1 MQKKTEELIQNSS
14 KLTEAND
21 LITSFKEVQ
30 NTQEDQIKLLKEEIE
45 QAKVAYKKVNSAK
58 EGLDKEI
65 LTLREAS
72 KNSTEE
78 VRRLSGSVSSK
89 DVELD
94 SLRTDL
100 SSLSSQLNQLKD
112 VIDQQENE
120 AQDKENRLVTEHKR
134 DGLSLRLEIFLEN
147 LFFSH
152 LMKLFERQK
161 FCESLIFISNSV
173 SLWNFL

>member
-1 MQKKTEELIQNSS
+1 MLLLKYFKGHIHNLFSILEQQLKAAKVECTQVDKNYQAKIKEVEELKLQSEKSGSETQKALQKKTEELIQNSS

-45 QAKVAYKKVNSAK
+45 QAKVAYKKVNSVK

-72 KNSTEE
+72 KNSNEE
-78 VRRLSGSVSSK
+78 VKRLSGSVSSK

-94 SLRTDL
+94 RYGFT
-100 SSLSSQLNQLKD
+100 
-112 VIDQQENE
+112 
-120 AQDKENRLVTEHKR
+120 
-134 DGLSLRLEIFLEN
+134 
-147 LFFSH
+147 
-152 LMKLFERQK
+152 
-161 FCESLIFISNSV
+161 
-173 SLWNFL
+173 

>member
-78 VRRLSGSVSSK
+78 VRRLSGSVS
-89 DVELD
+89 
-94 SLRTDL
+94 
-100 SSLSSQLNQLKD
+100 
-112 VIDQQENE
+112 
-120 AQDKENRLVTEHKR
+120 
-134 DGLSLRLEIFLEN
+134 
-147 LFFSH
+147 
-152 LMKLFERQK
+152 
-161 FCESLIFISNSV
+161 
-173 SLWNFL
+173 

>member
-1 MQKKTEELIQNSS
+1 MFLLKLQSEKSGSETQKALQKKTEELIQNSS

-100 SSLSSQLNQLKD
+100 ASLSSQLNQLKD
-112 VIDQQENE
+112 VIDQQEIIVGE
-120 AQDKENRLVTEHKR
+120 PSCSAVT
-134 DGLSLRLEIFLEN
+134 LELPTQ
-147 LFFSH
+147 H
-152 LMKLFERQK
+152 CKVPYKQ
-161 FCESLIFISNSV
+161 
-173 SLWNFL
+173 